1 MYYFDWTFLILIP
14 GILLAMF
21 AQFKVKS
28 SFENASRILARS
40 GVSSTEVV
48 QQMLRKNIP
57 YNVEIKPVNGMLTD
71 HYNPQ
76 NKSLGL
82 SEAVYN
88 NRSLAAIGVAA
99 HEAGHAIQDAEH
111 YGPLKLRSAIVPVV
125 QISSN
130 LSPIIIMA
138 GFIFNFS
145 FLINAGIIFFA
156 ATVLFSLIT
165 LPVEFDATRR
175 AKQALVA
182 DGHITQDELRVVN
195 SVLDAAALT
204 YVAALVNGLLQ
215 LLRLII
221 IARRRN
227 D

>member
-1 MYYFDWTFLILIP
+1 MYYFDSTFLLLIP
-14 GILLAMF
+14 GILLALY

-28 SFENASRILARS
+28 AFEKASKMMSRS
-40 GVSSTEVV
+40 GLSSTQAAELI
-48 QQMLRKNIP
+48 LRSHVP

-71 HYNPQ
+71 HYNPA
-76 NKSLGL
+76 NKTLGL
-82 SEAVYN
+82 SEGVYN
-88 NRSLAAIGVAA
+88 NRSLAAIGIAA
-99 HEAGHAIQDAEH
+99 HEAGHAIQDAEG
-111 YGPLKLRSAIVPVV
+111 YAPLKLRSAVVPVV

-130 LSPIIIMA
+130 LSPLIIIA
-138 GFIFNFS
+138 GFLFNFS
-145 FLINAGIIFFA
+145 FLIHLGIIFFA

-175 AKQALVA
+175 AKQLLVK
-182 DGHITQDELRVVN
+182 DGHIDAAERKVVD

-215 LLRLII
+215 LLRLIL